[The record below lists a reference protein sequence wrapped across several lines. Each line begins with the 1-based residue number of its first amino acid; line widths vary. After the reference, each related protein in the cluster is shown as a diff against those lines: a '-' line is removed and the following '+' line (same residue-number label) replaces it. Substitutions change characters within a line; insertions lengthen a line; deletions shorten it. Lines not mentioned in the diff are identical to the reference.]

1 MYCAILLMCNCAQ
14 ASIYFHLICAN
25 NNDNDNDN
33 DIFQGFT
40 ITIIIIILIIII
52 IIFLA
57 YLHVQFISIKKDT
70 ILQAKQSYFQAQ
82 FFKKKKN
89 RCHKV
94 TIIFLFVIKK
104 SCHNRILT
112 KRSIWK

>member
-1 MYCAILLMCNCAQ
+1 MCNCAQ

-25 NNDNDNDN
+25 DNDN
-33 DIFQGFT
+33 DIFQGLT
-40 ITIIIIILIIII
+40 IIIIIIITIIIILI

-82 FFKKKKN
+82 FFLKEKKQMSQSYNNIPICNKKIMSQS
-89 RCHKV
+89 H
-94 TIIFLFVIKK
+94 
-104 SCHNRILT
+104 SD
-112 KRSIWK
+112 